1 MNVVLKPTEAG
12 NILLGAVQRFY
23 AERKLCDVRIMVG
36 NRVGHVESYNNYKNV
51 YCSVVG

>member
-1 MNVVLKPTEAG
+1 MTVVLKPTEAG

-36 NRVGHVESYNNYKNV
+36 NRVGSGNSYKNV
-51 YCSVVG
+51 SCSVVG